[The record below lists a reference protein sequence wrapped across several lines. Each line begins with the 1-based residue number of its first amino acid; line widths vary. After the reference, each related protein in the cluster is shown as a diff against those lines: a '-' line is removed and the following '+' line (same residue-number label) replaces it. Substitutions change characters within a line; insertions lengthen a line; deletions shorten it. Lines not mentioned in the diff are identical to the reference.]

1 MALAQQ
7 EARLKAEI
15 EKEDRLSHRHPYS
28 GYNRHKDHASIEL
41 PSRVFDRN
49 IPAKQALSA
58 TASLVQPYPTGFTG
72 HVHGGREHALGATYG
87 STVRDAL
94 HAFPV
99 PEGKRSTQ
107 QAAFTSPA
115 DQVAASVARAA
126 HAREHPTRRAGGA
139 DRLTSTTTDAFR
151 PPSPTN
157 YLRPRYTEQTT
168 SNGGQ
173 PDTYG
178 HARARKIVEPSMPAP
193 RVSPGGRRAAPDLN
207 APSSPSPASPAPVGP
222 PPAAG
227 RANRPDAW
235 VLSRH

>member
-28 GYNRHKDHASIEL
+28 VYNRHKDHASIEL

-115 DQVAASVARAA
+115 DQRQRTAIR
-126 HAREHPTRRAGGA
+126 GGGWA
-139 DRLTSTTTDAFR
+139 DVL
-151 PPSPTN
+151 
-157 YLRPRYTEQTT
+157 LV
-168 SNGGQ
+168 
-173 PDTYG
+173 
-178 HARARKIVEPSMPAP
+178 I
-193 RVSPGGRRAAPDLN
+193 DL
-207 APSSPSPASPAPVGP
+207 AVPVCVD
-222 PPAAG
+222 
-227 RANRPDAW
+227 RIE
-235 VLSRH
+235 